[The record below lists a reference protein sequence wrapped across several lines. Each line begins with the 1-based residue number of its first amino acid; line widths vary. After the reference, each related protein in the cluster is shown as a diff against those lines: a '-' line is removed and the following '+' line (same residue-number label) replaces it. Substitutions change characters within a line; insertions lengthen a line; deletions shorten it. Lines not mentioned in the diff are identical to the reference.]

1 LSRNADCFELERLS
15 PDGAF
20 DMNRVEYVWSL
31 LVALIIL
38 GGTVVWTAASTP
50 LTPPVAAASPTPSAA
65 TAKLRASCWHYS
77 QHEFKVGLVVD
88 RGCQSQAN

>member
-1 LSRNADCFELERLS
+1 
-15 PDGAF
+15 
-20 DMNRVEYVWSL
+20 MNRVEYVWSL
-31 LVALIIL
+31 LVALFIL

-50 LTPPVAAASPTPSAA
+50 LTSRLPAAKPTSSAA
-65 TAKLRASCWHYS
+65 TAKWRTPCWHYS